1 MTVSS
6 GTNRAIHRAQ
16 PPRGIYPAR
25 RNTRR
30 SGCFPRREASSWLQA
45 TALKILTDSVFQQ
58 ATAPSELSAA
68 TEPTRVYFLF
78 GKRCL

>member
-45 TALKILTDSVFQQ
+45 TALKILTDSVC
-58 ATAPSELSAA
+58 P
-68 TEPTRVYFLF
+68 
-78 GKRCL
+78 KRNINARGRRLLR